1 MSINEILEK
10 TGQTES
16 MVLREHL
23 ILTGLAKLSSYEA
36 ECSLFEKKYGESL
49 ESFKERLSRKRQ
61 EEDFA
66 QEDALMDWEYAD
78 AALKWWRSQ
87 LEDLQR
93 AG

>member
-1 MSINEILEK
+1 MSINEILDK

-23 ILTGLAKLSSYEA
+23 ILTGFAKLTRYEA

-49 ESFKERLSRKRQ
+49 EVFKERLSQKREQ
-61 EEDFA
+61 EDFP
-66 QEDALMDWEYAD
+66 QEDDLMDWEYAD
-78 AALKWWRSQ
+78 AALKWWQSQ
-87 LEDLQR
+87 LGDLQR

>member
-1 MSINEILEK
+1 MSINEILDK

-16 MVLREHL
+16 KVLREHL
-23 ILTGLAKLSSYEA
+23 ILTGLAKLSRYEA

-49 ESFKERLSRKRQ
+49 ESFKEHISQKRQ

-66 QEDALMDWEYAD
+66 QEDDLMDWEYAD
-78 AALKWWRSQ
+78 SALKWWQSQ